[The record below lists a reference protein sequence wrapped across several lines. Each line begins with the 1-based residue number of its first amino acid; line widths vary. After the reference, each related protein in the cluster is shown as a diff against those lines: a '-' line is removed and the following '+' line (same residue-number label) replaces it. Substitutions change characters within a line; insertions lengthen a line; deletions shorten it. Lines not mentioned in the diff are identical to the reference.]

1 MSSKRSKMPKIDLK
15 KIEEIEKNP
24 KLVDEVVW
32 KWASKSM
39 DDPDLD
45 WDDALVS
52 AAREL
57 GLSNIAELTVLL
69 YREEALADLAYAVS
83 HMGMMKRIEME
94 HLKRKSKKVV

>member
-1 MSSKRSKMPKIDLK
+1 M
-15 KIEEIEKNP
+15 
-24 KLVDEVVW
+24 VDEVVW